1 MTVDELFK
9 KLSDPSFQD
18 TENGDLFYNFFVF
31 LYEPEKEYEIQ
42 RKIKEMKDSLERP
55 TNFIDLLALDIY
67 DEFIQFLKE
76 NEIWGNTFLEEVLN
90 TDSQDSEG
98 AKQMLT
104 EQANSQEF
112 LERIHAKIMAH
123 KEKDKDDEMNRPFII
138 FYGMG
143 KMFPYMRT
151 STLLVNY
158 ERFNL
163 SNKYKIIVFYPG
175 KKDGN
180 SFSLFNRLYDQNTYR
195 ATILLNEN
203 NE

>member
-112 LERIHAKIMAH
+112 LEHIHAKIMAH